1 VVLVVWI
8 WEAQWVFNMNKLI
21 NPKNIL
27 IGVLIFLI
35 LIMSF
40 LYNGRLEKH
49 ETEVAKTEM
58 LLEAITDKMDSAI
71 VENGKLKYTKK
82 TLQADIKDLRSLE
95 ESLTQE
101 QKALLTKVEKANKD
115 KKIIAAALIKTK
127 AELEAIKGKT
137 NFKNDTTL
145 VLSMASDSLSY
156 EIEVTGVA
164 LAGDSAQHEIVKLT
178 IPNEMYIDFKWGSK
192 KEGYPVS
199 LSVTNSSPF
208 MKTSN
213 IESYI
218 IPEISKEE
226 IKPNGFQKIGKF
238 ITNNKT
244 PFTIGFGAG
253 IATMLILT
261 K

>member
-1 VVLVVWI
+1 V
-8 WEAQWVFNMNKLI
+8 AQWGFNMKKLI
-21 NPKNIL
+21 NPKNVL
-27 IGVLIFLI
+27 IGVLMFLI

-40 LYNGRLEKH
+40 LYNGEIEKQK
-49 ETEVAKTEM
+49 TEVTKTEM
-58 LLEAITDKMDSAI
+58 LLEAITDKMDSVV
-71 VENGKLKYTKK
+71 VENGNLMYSKK
-82 TLQADIKDLRSLE
+82 TLQANIKDLKSLE
-95 ESLTQE
+95 QSLTQE
-101 QKALLTKVEKANKD
+101 QKTLLTKVEKANKD
-115 KKIIAAALIKTK
+115 KKLIAAALVKTK

-137 NFKNDTTL
+137 NFKDDTTL

-164 LAGDSAQHEIVKLT
+164 LASDSAQHEIVKLT
-178 IPNEMYIDFKWGSK
+178 IPNEMYIDFKWGTK

-226 IKPNGFQKIGKF
+226 IRPSGLQKIGNF
-238 ITNNKT
+238 IGNNKT
-244 PFTIGFGAG
+244 PFAIGFAAG
-253 IATMLILT
+253 VASILILT